1 MKTNNSSPRGA
12 VVYIDH
18 AHHLTPLTL
27 TYHATASR
35 HLTSGRSD
43 VIPPSTSVEIDSA
56 YCPRCFTYC
65 DAASASTG
73 GVCKKDS
80 GGCKDC
86 PVCFSPVTLS
96 IDKNI
101 NTTTHDNHS
110 QLICTYKCGNCQWS
124 SIECG
129 VTSNADKLLEY
140 PTDKEDSTK
149 EKELEKQRSIAIVE
163 ISKQLEVCYQQKIE
177 EKNKSG
183 DELFNSITKMWTQRE
198 QDEQRRKRMIIG
210 TSSLSTRGTHSSSS
224 SSWSMETLE
233 KSLLEKKKELDSP
246 YIAVEEGSNPV
257 KEEDD
262 KMDESIISK
271 DIPTAQQ
278 VAAQMILTTTTPQ
291 SRPDLFPLPVPY
303 RARVSRRCRAELAAG
318 RTGILVKPKLN
329 PLEGDTSLRA
339 GHGQWWKKDSSAVH
353 VVPRVQ
359 VCQYGTDDS
368 TQQYAALL
376 KVKNPT
382 LSLIRLRFSGVPS
395 ETPPVDE
402 GELQN
407 ILVDPFTETFVQG
420 VLCNPDA
427 TTTLD
432 NTDFIEL
439 DAADDPFLDIGKAKE
454 EDPTE
459 VSNWDVTTALDVESN
474 KSHLRIVAAQG
485 DSAWIELKLCN
496 VNQSTEEG
504 KYLAIPFSLQIEVGN
519 GSWEASL
526 IKRRA
531 DLSND
536 EQDLVTLNLV
546 TLLR

>member
-1 MKTNNSSPRGA
+1 MKTNNSPRGA

-101 NTTTHDNHS
+101 NTTTHDNDS

-140 PTDKEDSTK
+140 PTDKEDSAK

-163 ISKQLEVCYQQKIE
+163 ISKQLEVCYQQTIDK
-177 EKNKSG
+177 KNKGG
-183 DELFNSITKMWTQRE
+183 DELFNSISKMWAQRE
-198 QDEQRRKRMIIG
+198 QEEQRRKRMIIG
-210 TSSLSTRGTHSSSS
+210 TSSLSTKGTHSSSS

-233 KSLLEKKKELDSP
+233 KSLLEKKKELDSL
-246 YIAVEEGSNPV
+246 YIAVEERSNPV
-257 KEEDD
+257 KDYDD
-262 KMDESIISK
+262 KMDESIIPK

-278 VAAQMILTTTTPQ
+278 VAAQMILTTKTPQ
-291 SRPDLFPLPVPY
+291 SRSDLFPLPVPY

-359 VCQYGTDDS
+359 VCQYGADDS

-382 LSLIRLRFSGVPS
+382 LSLIRLRFSGVS
-395 ETPPVDE
+395 SDTPPVDE

-439 DAADDPFLDIGKAKE
+439 DAADDPFLDIGKAKA
-454 EDPTE
+454 EDPLE
-459 VSNWDVTTALDVESN
+459 VLNWDVTTALGGESN
-474 KSHLRIVAAQG
+474 GSHLRIVAAQG
-485 DSAWIELKLCN
+485 DTAWVELKLCN
-496 VNQSTEEG
+496 VNQLTEEG
-504 KYLAIPFSLQIEVGN
+504 KYLAIPISLQIEVGN

-526 IKRRA
+526 IKRRT